1 MNRQLR
7 FTGLLL
13 LLLTTAVWR
22 TAYAIEIPARPN
34 PPRLVNDL
42 AGMMSRQEADQL
54 EKKLDDYSD
63 STSTQI
69 AIVTIASLD
78 GSDITQ
84 TAYRIGDAW
93 GVGGKNQD
101 NGVVILLSQADR
113 SVWIATGKGME
124 GPVPDVTAKR
134 IIDNI
139 LLPNFR
145 NGDFYKGLDEGTDAI
160 MKLASG
166 EFVDE
171 LGDQPQSKFPVVL
184 VIIIILIILFIIS
197 RNNRGRGGR
206 YISRRGTF
214 TPWMWGGGGF
224 GGFGGG
230 NFGGGGGS
238 SGGFGGFGG
247 GSFGGGGAGGRW

>member
-1 MNRQLR
+1 MNKLKH
-7 FTGLLL
+7 FLLSVMI
-13 LLLTTAVWR
+13 LLTTGWYCMAFD
-22 TAYAIEIPARPN
+22 IPSRPQ
-34 PPRLVNDL
+34 PPRLVNDF
-42 AGMMSRQEADQL
+42 AGMLSSEQADRL
-54 EKKLDDYSD
+54 ETKLDDYSD

-69 AIVTIASLD
+69 AIVTIVSLD

-101 NGVVILLSQADR
+101 NGVVILLSRDDR
-113 SVWIATGKGME
+113 SVWVATGKGME
-124 GPVPDVTAKR
+124 GAVPDVTAKK

-139 LLPNFR
+139 MLPSFR
-145 NGDFYKGLDEGTDAI
+145 NGDFYSGLDEGTDAI

-171 LGDQPQSKFPVVL
+171 LGDQQSQDKIPL
-184 VIIIILIILFIIS
+184 IVIIIIIIIILFIIS

-206 YISRRGTF
+206 YISRGGTF
-214 TPWMWGGGGF
+214 SPWYWGGGGF
-224 GGFGGG
+224 GSGGFGGRG
-230 NFGGGGGS
+230 FGGGGG
-238 SGGFGGFGG
+238 GGFGGFGG

>member
-1 MNRQLR
+1 MNKLKQY
-7 FTGLLL
+7 LLCIM
-13 LLLTTAVWR
+13 LLLTAGWQL
-22 TAYAIEIPARPN
+22 AWAFDIPPRPE
-34 PPRLVNDL
+34 PPRLVNDM
-42 AGMMSRQEADQL
+42 AGMLSSDQADRL
-54 EKKLDDYSD
+54 ETKLDDYSD

-69 AIVTIASLD
+69 AIVTIISLD

-101 NGVVILLSQADR
+101 NGVVILLSRDDR

-124 GPVPDVTAKR
+124 GPVPDITAKK

-139 LLPNFR
+139 MLPNFR
-145 NGDFYKGLDEGTDAI
+145 NGDFYSGLDQGTDAI

-171 LGDQPQSKFPVVL
+171 LGDQQEDKIPVFVIVL
-184 VIIIILIILFIIS
+184 IVIIILLIIS

-206 YISRRGTF
+206 YISRGGTF
-214 TPWMWGGGGF
+214 TPWYWGGGGF
-224 GGFGGG
+224 GGGGFGR
-230 NFGGGGGS
+230 GGGG
-238 SGGFGGFGG
+238 GGFGGFGG